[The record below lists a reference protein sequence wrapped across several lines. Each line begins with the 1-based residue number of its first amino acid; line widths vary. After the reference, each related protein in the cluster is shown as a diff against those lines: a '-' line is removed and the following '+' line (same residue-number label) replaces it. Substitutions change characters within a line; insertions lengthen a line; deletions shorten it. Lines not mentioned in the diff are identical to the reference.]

1 MKTTF
6 LIPFVVAAVMSSC
19 KLESSNCP
27 RQIEVPFE
35 SVSIPDSVPAGGF
48 FVIDAKLHDLGC
60 YQTTDMM
67 GRVLCDTIY
76 LTAIAEYDECGCPS
90 KSNGLEIAYK
100 TSFDT
105 VSSSKVKH
113 FVYWQVTNHKDSIKI
128 CRDSVVFY

>member
-1 MKTTF
+1 MKTKF
-6 LIPFVVAAVMSSC
+6 IVPFVAAAILTGC
-19 KLESSNCP
+19 KLESTNCP

-60 YQTTDMM
+60 YQATDIA
-67 GRVLCDTIY
+67 GGVLCDTVY

-105 VSSSKVKH
+105 VSGSTVKY
-113 FVYWQVTNHKDSIKI
+113 FVYWQVTSKKDSIRI